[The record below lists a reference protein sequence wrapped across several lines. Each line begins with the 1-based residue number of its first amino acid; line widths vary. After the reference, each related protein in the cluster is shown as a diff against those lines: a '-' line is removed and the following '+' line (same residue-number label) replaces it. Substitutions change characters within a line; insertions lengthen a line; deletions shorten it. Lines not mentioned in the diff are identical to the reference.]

1 MSDLDFY
8 IRPNEH
14 AGITCSMVR
23 GKLVVTY
30 LDKRDSFFNAGV
42 RVGDELVRINKI
54 RVRNDKDCI
63 RMIQCSTDSAALLNI
78 PVRISVTVNKKVH
91 DMSDRLL
98 VYQH

>member
-1 MSDLDFY
+1 MSDLGFY

-23 GKLVVTY
+23 GRLVVTH

-42 RVGDELVRINKI
+42 RVGDELLRINKI
-54 RVRNDKDCI
+54 RVRNDEDCV
-63 RMIQCSTDSAALLNI
+63 RMIQCSTDSATLLQI
-78 PVRISVTVNKKVH
+78 PVRILVTVRKSMH

-98 VYQH
+98 MYQH